1 MIDAARLIET
11 PRILIIRAC
20 LSHKVFLPRVVG
32 ATPAPPGAVT
42 AEERG
47 QARQMRGEGEE
58 GDAQRRRGGGTRDV
72 HDKTFGARGLG
83 AGTYEAAHDA
93 YDVAYDACG
102 ATHAARAHD
111 PGVKEDA
118 AWRGGTRDVYAA
130 VRPIR

>member
-1 MIDAARLIET
+1 M
-11 PRILIIRAC
+11 
-20 LSHKVFLPRVVG
+20 VG

-72 HDKTFGARGLG
+72 HDQSFGARGLG
-83 AGTYEAAHDA
+83 AATYEATHAA
-93 YDVAYDACG
+93 YDVAYDACD
-102 ATHAARAHD
+102 ATHAARPHD
-111 PGVKEDA
+111 PGVKEHA